1 MGVGALSPALQLPL
15 FALGAASHRILLLVP
30 RPALRRVIAAHRP
43 RLGVR
48 RALNLGGRLRPTV
61 VDRRR
66 DLLRLPTDLWL
77 AVPGCGLQSLVS
89 LRRLGRL
96 ATPFG
101 LGWALRGRPLR
112 RWIDLLAQT

>member
-1 MGVGALSPALQLPL
+1 MLLPAMLGPVMGLLVLTAWRGSPPRSRAPVMGVGALSPALQLPL

-66 DLLRLPTDLWL
+66 GLLRLPTDLWL
-77 AVPGCGLQSLVS
+77 AVPGCG
-89 LRRLGRL
+89 
-96 ATPFG
+96 
-101 LGWALRGRPLR
+101 
-112 RWIDLLAQT
+112 